1 MPSKLEGLVFLL
13 VYLLINVILFLNSCV
28 YPQLSNS
35 GEQLKPWFQ
44 IVKLDIKIF
53 SFSIKKKFIEIKPH
67 INYSARSVYTI

>member
-1 MPSKLEGLVFLL
+1 MPSKLEGLVFFLL
-13 VYLLINVILFLNSCV
+13 VYLLINVILFFLNSCV

-53 SFSIKKKFIEIKPH
+53 PFFYKEK
-67 INYSARSVYTI
+67 NL